1 MSTLALSGS
10 EASSARGAGVAGY
23 LDLIVLAIAVPVF
36 FVADLPLVGLAAIA
50 AAWLVQRAIQSWAG
64 KRVAAELAAGNRRPA
79 VAVKAWSTMGRVWL
93 VAGVV
98 LAVGLIAEREDG
110 LAAAVLAAALFTTY
124 FAGEA
129 IRHALGTGSDR

>member
-1 MSTLALSGS
+1 VSTLALSGS
-10 EASSARGAGVAGY
+10 EASPARSAGVAGY
-23 LDLIVLAIAVPVF
+23 LDLIALAIAVPVF
-36 FVADLPLVGLAAIA
+36 LLADLPLVGLVAIA
-50 AAWLVQRAIQSWAG
+50 VAWLVQRAIQAWAAN
-64 KRVAAELAAGNRRPA
+64 RVAAELAAGNRRPA

-110 LAAAVLAAALFTTY
+110 LAAAVLAAVLFTTY

-129 IRHALGTGSDR
+129 IRHSLGAGSGR